1 MLFRASPFHFK
12 EDGAMDQPI
21 MLSPQD
27 LINMMVAACASIITI
42 STAVTLIVKWITKA
56 KEPEQTQNMRI
67 DKVERKL
74 EEVDRKLARDNE
86 RLLRMETGNY
96 IMQEAILAL
105 IEHAL
110 NDNEVEGLKTV
121 KKKLEGYL
129 IEKKVIV

>member
-1 MLFRASPFHFK
+1 
-12 EDGAMDQPI
+12 MDQPI

-67 DKVERKL
+67 EHIERRL

-96 IMQEAILAL
+96 TTNSRLNAVCSIITTCLRSLMNSLIMKWSWRNCEAAI
-105 IEHAL
+105 
-110 NDNEVEGLKTV
+110 KWRS
-121 KKKLEGYL
+121 
-129 IEKKVIV
+129 

>member
-1 MLFRASPFHFK
+1 
-12 EDGAMDQPI
+12 MDQPI

-56 KEPEQTQNMRI
+56 KEPEESQNHRLDAI
-67 DKVERKL
+67 ERHL
-74 EEVDRKLARDNE
+74 DEVDRKLARDNE